1 MHVLTVFVGVTI
13 LPQRVLLL
21 WVVTPLQ
28 RVVVLAVTCG
38 ESTTSMGSDSTSVGD
53 IKSLVDITVH
63 RPQHA
68 PTSKDVAPSSS
79 KSKFTATSTPLPKKL
94 SIKELGT
101 DDSSS
106 SSVNPCED
114 ISGVSSIRS
123 SPEWLS
129 E

>member
-1 MHVLTVFVGVTI
+1 MGGDSTATGGGFST
-13 LPQRVLLL
+13 
-21 WVVTPLQ
+21 
-28 RVVVLAVTCG
+28 VTCG

-101 DDSSS
+101 VDSSS